1 MRTDLQARRI
11 SAVIKSEGEP
21 WDHRKDF
28 ATAQF
33 YHGDPVATYKSRNR
47 NAMVCQ
53 ITDGRLDVNVES
65 VSATGKCGLQMNTR
79 RRLVLGLM
87 AGALTVPHASFAQQP
102 AKSARIGFL
111 APASPQVLY
120 TRLQAFRD
128 GLRELGYVEGKNLQL
143 EVRWGEGKLERL
155 PTLAAEL
162 VQANVDVIVAAT
174 SPAVVAA
181 HEATRTVPIVMPVS
195 SDPVGDGLVA
205 SLARPGGNITGLS
218 LMAPELGQKRLQLL
232 QEIFPKL
239 SHAVAVLWNPTYV
252 GMRARFEQAQVAA
265 PAVGLTV
272 RSAEVRDTRELEAAF
287 EAIIREHPDGLL
299 LLVDP
304 FTLSQRARIVEFAVE
319 QRLPAIYESSD
330 FVDVGGLISYGPNI
344 NDMYRRSA
352 TYVDKI
358 LRGAKPADLPI
369 EQPTKFELVIS
380 MRAAKALGTKFP
392 DSILLSADKVI
403 E

>member
-1 MRTDLQARRI
+1 MNARRR
-11 SAVIKSEGEP
+11 
-21 WDHRKDF
+21 H
-28 ATAQF
+28 
-33 YHGDPVATYKSRNR
+33 
-47 NAMVCQ
+47 
-53 ITDGRLDVNVES
+53 
-65 VSATGKCGLQMNTR
+65 
-79 RRLVLGLM
+79 VLALM
-87 AGALTVPHASFAQQP
+87 AGALTAPFASFAQQP
-102 AKSARIGFL
+102 TKSARIGFL
-111 APASPQVLY
+111 APTSPQVLS

-155 PTLAAEL
+155 PTLADEL
-162 VQANVDVIVAAT
+162 VQAKVDVIVAAT
-174 SPAVVAA
+174 SPSVVAA
-181 HEATRTVPIVMPVS
+181 RQATQTVPIVMPVS

-239 SHAVAVLWNPTYV
+239 SRAVAVLWNPAYV

-265 PAVGLTV
+265 PAAGLTV
-272 RSAEVRDTRELEAAF
+272 RSVEVRDTHELDVAF

-299 LLVDP
+299 LLADP
-304 FTLSQRARIVEFAVE
+304 FTFSQRARIVEFGAE
-319 QRLPAIYESSD
+319 QRLPVIYESSD

-369 EQPTKFELVIS
+369 EQPTKFELVIN
-380 MRAAKALGTKFP
+380 MRAAKALGITFSE
-392 DSILLSADKVI
+392 SILLRADRVI